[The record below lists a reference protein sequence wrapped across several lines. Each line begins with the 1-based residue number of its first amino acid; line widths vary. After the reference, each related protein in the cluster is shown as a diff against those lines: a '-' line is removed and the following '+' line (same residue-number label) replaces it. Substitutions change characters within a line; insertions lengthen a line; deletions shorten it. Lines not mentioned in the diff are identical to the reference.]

1 MKIFWNAVPSF
12 DEQFDEQFDDSVL
25 TYLSL
30 HQMTINQATNL
41 NEVGYKFNQ
50 AQFNNNMRKQKPWS
64 VFARLLCCVT
74 HTRMKAFVLNSI
86 GYACSHVATMT

>member
-25 TYLSL
+25 TYLLL

-50 AQFNNNMRKQKPWS
+50 AQFNNIRQQKTWS
-64 VFARLLCCVT
+64 EFARLCV
-74 HTRMKAFVLNSI
+74 VLHI
-86 GYACSHVATMT
+86 PE